1 MIRALLNETTTEAAL
16 RAALLANEAV
26 IVDGPN
32 ALGEYWILPAGQ
44 SVETV
49 ATVLRDAGVI
59 ASFAIDHRPR
69 VR

>member
-1 MIRALLNETTTEAAL
+1 MRHALLELVDRIIVMEAG
-16 RAALLANEAV
+16 RV